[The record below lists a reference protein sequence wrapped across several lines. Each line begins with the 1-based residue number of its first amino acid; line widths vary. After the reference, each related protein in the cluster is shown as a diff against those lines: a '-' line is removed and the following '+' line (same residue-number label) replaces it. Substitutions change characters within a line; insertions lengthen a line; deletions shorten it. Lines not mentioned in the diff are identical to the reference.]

1 MEVPAVSLPR
11 QGISGRRE
19 PRWGGQALAGPHSTL
34 LGPDLG
40 PPDSIAGVQHRSAPS
55 EPLT

>member
-1 MEVPAVSLPR
+1 MPEVRLPR
-11 QGISGRRE
+11 QGISGLRE

-40 PPDSIAGVQHRSAPS
+40 RQTASLGFSSAPS

>member
-1 MEVPAVSLPR
+1 MPKVRLLR
-11 QGISGRRE
+11 QEISGLRE

-40 PPDSIAGVQHRSAPS
+40 RQTASLGFSSAPS